1 MATVQTV
8 GVTQTQ
14 EKVLVTFPVPYKG
27 VMRNASEVEIPR
39 DALWTGENL
48 HFVEG
53 ELRQRPSWNLARNAT
68 VAAPPATAP
77 ITAVWTSRRAGTRNQ
92 FLFVG
97 GVADLYVLGSA
108 GWVKIGNWGGTRGR
122 YQLVR
127 ATEIA
132 LGTPLVTHVL
142 AVNGVDFPL
151 DITIPA
157 ASNPVLGDTI
167 SQTSAPKWRDICTAS
182 DRIVGITDTEVQ
194 WGEILRLDVWPALNV
209 KSLAET
215 LDFCVAIRPLSTL
228 NTGIWKERSFW
239 VGQAAGGSSA
249 SYFRWKLLKWVE
261 GPASASALTHDSKG
275 NWYWMTKTGR
285 IVKMDNG
292 YNITYPGDG
301 VWPIVRKQMSPLFTE
316 YSDCHAVYRPFYDEV
331 WFFYGGLPDQAGT

>member
-1 MATVQTV
+1 MQTV

-14 EKVLVTFPVPYKG
+14 EKVLITFPVPYRG

-48 HFVEG
+48 HFVDG

-77 ITAVWTSRRAGTRNQ
+77 ITGVFTARRAGTRNQ
-92 FLFVG
+92 FLLVG
-97 GVADLYVLGSA
+97 GVANVYVLGSA
-108 GWVKIGNWGGTRGR
+108 AWILIANWGGTRGR
-122 YQLVR
+122 YQMVR
-127 ATEIA
+127 FTEIA
-132 LGTPLVTHVL
+132 MGTPLVTRVIT
-142 AVNGVDFPL
+142 VNGVDSPR

-157 ASNPVLGDTI
+157 SGDPALANTL
-167 SQTSAPKWRDICTAS
+167 TLSAAPAWRDVCTAA

-194 WGEILRLDVWPALNV
+194 WGEILRLDTWPALNV

-215 LDFCVAIRPLSTL
+215 LDYALAIRPLSAL
-228 NTGIWKERSFW
+228 NVGVWKERSFW

-249 SYFRWKLLKWVE
+249 NFFRWKILKWVE
-261 GPASASALTHDSKG
+261 GPASASALTHDSTG

-285 IVKMDNG
+285 VVKMDGG

-301 VWPIVRKQMSPLFTE
+301 VWPIVRRQMSPLYTE

-331 WFFYGGLPDQAGT
+331 WFFYGGLPDASGT